1 MSLKLQLVMKYC
13 AIKIKEYKMGTFEL
27 KLYKKDN
34 KFYLLTNLYNWS
46 DKKLVDFAKLLEK
59 YDPDAVIFDDNPA
72 PGVHRTKHPRI
83 NDYKTVSR
91 DLWGKGENKT
101 VFVENI
107 NYHVGN
113 CDLAMELVFND
124 PGSEFDGVEYVRFIN
139 VLTPQ
144 KVKLVLKNCPLYSD
158 ERELLESIM
167 RHLNLPTDKESVDKE
182 INNCV
187 GLYELI

>member
-1 MSLKLQLVMKYC
+1 MSSSQYNGVIPL
-13 AIKIKEYKMGTFEL
+13 FEPP
-27 KLYKKDN
+27 YKKISRYCD
-34 KFYLLTNLYNWS
+34 LGVRWS
-46 DKKLVDFAKLLEK
+46 KKTDSFVAEICAGKLFGAM
-59 YDPDAVIFDDNPA
+59 YADP
-72 PGVHRTKHPRI
+72 TLKHPRI

-91 DLWGKGENKT
+91 DLWGKREDKT

-107 NYHVGN
+107 NYRTGN

-124 PGSEFDGVEYVRFIN
+124 PGSEFDGIEYVRFIN

-144 KVKLVLKNCPLYSD
+144 KVKLILKNCPLYSD

-182 INNCV
+182 IENYV

>member
-1 MSLKLQLVMKYC
+1 MGHISLNTQ
-13 AIKIKEYKMGTFEL
+13 
-27 KLYKKDN
+27 
-34 KFYLLTNLYNWS
+34 TNLRKFGLGHEILRIADSFN
-46 DKKLVDFAKLLEK
+46 VDTSFSS
-59 YDPDAVIFDDNPA
+59 IDD
-72 PGVHRTKHPRI
+72 
-83 NDYKTVSR
+83 KTVSR
-91 DLWGKGENKT
+91 DLWGKREDKT

-107 NYHVGN
+107 NYHTGN

-124 PGSEFDGVEYVRFIN
+124 PGSEFDGIEYVRFIN

-167 RHLNLPTDKESVDKE
+167 SHLNLPTDKESVDKE
-182 INNCV
+182 IENYV